1 MYGTSGRAN
10 NTQVA
15 PMTYL
20 RDPYVH
26 PFGPNPIR
34 WDGSL
39 QPWAPVAYKISLF

>member
-1 MYGTSGRAN
+1 
-10 NTQVA
+10 
-15 PMTYL
+15 MTYL